1 MLILDNHGQPV
12 WFHPTPHLAA
22 TNFRAAMYKGE
33 PVLTWWEGKTKHG
46 LGDGE
51 HVIFDRS
58 YREIARFPAGGGLAA
73 DLHEFVVTPQGTALV
88 AAWDLRTLDLSK
100 TGQGRGQKAVVEGVV
115 QELEIPSARV
125 LFEWRS
131 LDHVSVAETYAGVGV
146 LFDYFHINSIDVDA
160 DGDLLVSARNTWAVY
175 KVARRDGA
183 VVWRLGGK
191 KSDFELGKGAHFA
204 WQHDA
209 RHHGHG
215 DLITIFD
222 NGASPQVEPQSRAI
236 ALALDMNRKRATLT
250 SAYTHIPP
258 VLAHIFGNVQTQP
271 NGNVFVGWG
280 ASPYFTEYGPDGSV
294 RFDATLPRGGESYRA
309 FRFPW
314 NAQPAE
320 APALAARHGRLYAS
334 WNGTTETAAWQLLT
348 GRTKTALK
356 PISTVPKSGFET
368 VLTPP
373 ANARFAAVTALD
385 RDHKPLAT
393 TPTIA
398 SLTSSAPARSQF
410 PANPPRVGTDA
421 ARKPRRYGPS
431 VFGTRQQ
438 PTQSAGPEVEYVKPS
453 LAHPGEEQR
462 GDEEPAEHEED
473 IDPQEA
479 ARRAGKPEMERHH
492 RGHREQPQAVQR
504 IVPRRARAHVPAMH
518 GHGCG
523 VARGG
528 EK

>member
-1 MLILDNHGQPV
+1 
-12 WFHPTPHLAA
+12 
-22 TNFRAAMYKGE
+22 
-33 PVLTWWEGKTKHG
+33 
-46 LGDGE
+46 
-51 HVIFDRS
+51 
-58 YREIARFPAGGGLAA
+58 
-73 DLHEFVVTPQGTALV
+73 
-88 AAWDLRTLDLSK
+88 
-100 TGQGRGQKAVVEGVV
+100 
-115 QELEIPSARV
+115 
-125 LFEWRS
+125 
-131 LDHVSVAETYAGVGV
+131 
-146 LFDYFHINSIDVDA
+146 
-160 DGDLLVSARNTWAVY
+160 VSARNTWAVY

-215 DLITIFD
+215 DVITIFD

-250 SAYTHIPP
+250 SARTHTPP

-348 GRTKTALK
+348 GRTKTVLK
-356 PISTVPKSGFET
+356 PISTVPKRGFET
-368 VLTPP
+368 VLMPP
-373 ANARFAAVTALD
+373 AHARFAAVTALD

-393 TPTIA
+393 TPTIP
-398 SLTSSAPARSQF
+398 L
-410 PANPPRVGTDA
+410 
-421 ARKPRRYGPS
+421 
-431 VFGTRQQ
+431 
-438 PTQSAGPEVEYVKPS
+438 
-453 LAHPGEEQR
+453 
-462 GDEEPAEHEED
+462 
-473 IDPQEA
+473 
-479 ARRAGKPEMERHH
+479 
-492 RGHREQPQAVQR
+492 
-504 IVPRRARAHVPAMH
+504 
-518 GHGCG
+518 
-523 VARGG
+523 
-528 EK
+528 

>member
-1 MLILDNHGQPV
+1 
-12 WFHPTPHLAA
+12 
-22 TNFRAAMYKGE
+22 MYKGE

-73 DLHEFVVTPQGTALV
+73 DLHEFVVTPEGTALV

-131 LDHVSVAETYAGVGV
+131 LDHVPSTETYAGVGD

-191 KSDFELGKGAHFA
+191 KSDFALGKGAHFA

-209 RHHGHG
+209 RHHGNGESHHHLRQRRLASGRAAIEG
-215 DLITIFD
+215 DRARSRHEPEAAPRSPAPARTRPRPRPTSSATFRRSRTATCSSA
-222 NGASPQVEPQSRAI
+222 GARAPTSPSMGPTAASASTRPCREGA
-236 ALALDMNRKRATLT
+236 RATAPSVSLGMPG
-250 SAYTHIPP
+250 PP
-258 VLAHIFGNVQTQP
+258 
-271 NGNVFVGWG
+271 
-280 ASPYFTEYGPDGSV
+280 
-294 RFDATLPRGGESYRA
+294 RRPRS
-309 FRFPW
+309 
-314 NAQPAE
+314 
-320 APALAARHGRLYAS
+320 LARHGRLYAS

-398 SLTSSAPARSQF
+398 L
-410 PANPPRVGTDA
+410 
-421 ARKPRRYGPS
+421 
-431 VFGTRQQ
+431 
-438 PTQSAGPEVEYVKPS
+438 
-453 LAHPGEEQR
+453 
-462 GDEEPAEHEED
+462 
-473 IDPQEA
+473 
-479 ARRAGKPEMERHH
+479 
-492 RGHREQPQAVQR
+492 
-504 IVPRRARAHVPAMH
+504 
-518 GHGCG
+518 
-523 VARGG
+523 
-528 EK
+528 